1 MEESQYPELERR
13 AGSIK
18 TRPFEM
24 QMLKSFGG
32 LEILFSSKRNGKK
45 PKSSLHSPPLEVRN
59 SGSESLK
66 GPSQRTPQGGKLAYS
81 LLRIC

>member
-1 MEESQYPELERR
+1 MVESQYPELEQG

-32 LEILFSSKRNGKK
+32 LFNSKRNGKK

-66 GPSQRTPQGGKLAYS
+66 DPSQRTPQGGKLAYS
-81 LLRIC
+81 LLRVC

>member
-1 MEESQYPELERR
+1 MEESQYPELEGG

-32 LEILFSSKRNGKK
+32 LEILFNSKRNGKK
-45 PKSSLHSPPLEVRN
+45 PKSSLHSPPPER
-59 SGSESLK
+59 K
-66 GPSQRTPQGGKLAYS
+66 KLR
-81 LLRIC
+81 L